1 MTTEHESS
9 QQGHVHVVPYAQYI
23 LIWLGL
29 LALTGITVALSGV
42 SLGRWI
48 IVCAL
53 LIAATKTGLVLN
65 VFMHLS
71 FEDRMFRV
79 FVAIAVVTLTI
90 FLVLTFA
97 DYAFH

>member
-1 MTTEHESS
+1 MSNEHEP
-9 QQGHVHVVPYAQYI
+9 QHVVAYSHYI

-48 IVCAL
+48 IVSAL
-53 LIAATKTGLVLN
+53 VIAATKTGLVLN
-65 VFMHLS
+65 VFMHLG

-79 FVAIAVVTLTI
+79 FVSVAVVTLTI
-90 FLVLTFA
+90 FLALTFA

>member
-1 MTTEHESS
+1 MSKEHDSTSGGE
-9 QQGHVHVVPYAQYI
+9 HVVSYAQYF

-29 LALTGITVALSGV
+29 LAFTGITVALSGV
-42 SLGRWI
+42 DLGRWI
-48 IVCAL
+48 IVSAL
-53 LIAATKTGLVLN
+53 VIAATKTGLVLN
-65 VFMHLS
+65 VFMHLR

-79 FVAIAVVTLTI
+79 FVAVAVLTLTI